1 MMIRRKFL
9 GNISSLMV
17 VTASGV
23 LPTWAQTPK
32 VSRLVIVGGAED
44 RLQDRIILRKFS
56 EYCGG
61 PQARIRIITAASADP
76 QGVWQSYREAFH
88 ALGVGNV
95 DRLAI
100 DDRESA
106 QAPAVQ
112 AEILQADG
120 IFMSGGDQSKLMGTL
135 WGTAAYESLHQ
146 SFHLNRCCIGG
157 TSAGAAV
164 MSRHM
169 IAQGP
174 SVLRPS
180 KEAVDTDIG
189 LGLLSQAVVDQHFSE
204 RRRLPRLLSTLAMR
218 PDLLGVGI
226 DEDTALVI
234 ERGVGIDEDTAL
246 VIERGVGIE
255 VIGQGTVTLVDPSQM
270 QSNVDDLEVLDQIEM
285 LGVQLHLLPA
295 GHRYTVKS
303 VGQGA
308 RSAPLRR
315 AIQRLVKVGPIRG

>member
-1 MMIRRKFL
+1 MNRRDIL
-9 GNISSLMV
+9 ARMAAAAGAGM
-17 VTASGV
+17 GV
-23 LPTWAQTPK
+23 GAAALTGPSAWAQSTK
-32 VSRLVIVGGAED
+32 MSRLVIVGGAED
-44 RLQDRIILRKFS
+44 RLQDRIILRKYAD
-56 EYCGG
+56 YCGG
-61 PQARIRIITAASADP
+61 SRARIRVITAASGDP
-76 QGVWQSYREAFH
+76 QGVWQSYQNVFNS
-88 ALGVGNV
+88 LGVEDV
-95 DRLAI
+95 QRLAL

-106 QAPAVQ
+106 HAPALQ

-120 IFMSGGDQSKLMGTL
+120 IFMSGGDQSKLMDTL
-135 WGTAAYESLHQ
+135 WDTPAYQSLHH

-174 SVLRPS
+174 AVLRPS

-204 RRRLPRLLSTLAMR
+204 RRRLARLLSTLAMR

-234 ERGVGIDEDTAL
+234 ERGEA
-246 VIERGVGIE
+246 IE
-255 VIGQGTVTLVDPSQM
+255 VVGRGTVTLVDPSQM
-270 QSNVDDLEVLDQIEM
+270 QSNVNELDTLEQIEM

-295 GHRYTVKS
+295 GHRYSAKS
-303 VGQGA
+303 IGQTA
-308 RSAPLRR
+308 RSDLLRG
-315 AIQRLVKVGPIRG
+315 AIQRLVAVGPIRG

>member
-1 MMIRRKFL
+1 
-9 GNISSLMV
+9 
-17 VTASGV
+17 
-23 LPTWAQTPK
+23 
-32 VSRLVIVGGAED
+32 
-44 RLQDRIILRKFS
+44 LRKFS

-88 ALGVGNV
+88 ALGVRSV

-112 AEILQADG
+112 AEILEADG

-135 WGTAAYESLHQ
+135 WDTAAYESLHQ
-146 SFHLNRCCIGG
+146 AFHMNRCCIGG

-164 MSRHM
+164 MSRNM

-218 PDLLGVGI
+218 PDLL
-226 DEDTALVI
+226 
-234 ERGVGIDEDTAL
+234 GVGIDEDTAL

-315 AIQRLVKVGPIRG
+315 AIQRLVAVGPIRG

>member
-9 GNISSLMV
+9 GKISSLMV

-120 IFMSGGDQSKLMGTL
+120 IFMSGGDQSKLMGAL
-135 WGTAAYESLHQ
+135 WDTAAYESLHQ

-234 ERGVGIDEDTAL
+234 ERGE
-246 VIERGVGIE
+246 GIE

-315 AIQRLVKVGPIRG
+315 AIQRLVAVGPIRG

>member
-9 GNISSLMV
+9 GKISRLMV

-23 LPTWAQTPK
+23 LPTWSQTPK

-106 QAPAVQ
+106 QAPVVQ

-234 ERGVGIDEDTAL
+234 ERGE
-246 VIERGVGIE
+246 GIE

-270 QSNVDDLEVLDQIEM
+270 QSNVDELEVLDQIEM

-315 AIQRLVKVGPIRG
+315 AIQRLVAVGPIRG

>member
-1 MMIRRKFL
+1 
-9 GNISSLMV
+9 MV

-120 IFMSGGDQSKLMGTL
+120 IFMSGGDQSKLMGAL
-135 WGTAAYESLHQ
+135 WDTAAYESLHQ

-234 ERGVGIDEDTAL
+234 ERGE
-246 VIERGVGIE
+246 GIE

-315 AIQRLVKVGPIRG
+315 AIQRLVAVGPIRG